1 VLHIRVPGALGLS
14 CRSVPNG
21 FVHTYA
27 GQSPRKNVFASAV
40 IHVVFSASFSM
51 ASSASIEDFLRPLNV
66 DIEKIHNLARSLK
79 DTFENLA
86 AESTDQFLSTPIS
99 ESVLRPDFDDDD
111 DERGRYVDFRT
122 FLV

>member
-1 VLHIRVPGALGLS
+1 
-14 CRSVPNG
+14 
-21 FVHTYA
+21 
-27 GQSPRKNVFASAV
+27 
-40 IHVVFSASFSM
+40 M